1 MSCIIDNGFN
11 LGCNTVGGVKNVWIG
26 TFDGEVTYTED
37 ADEIITALDNNPNS
51 LSCYK
56 FEQDEEFSGVTG
68 TGTFARENGTVFY
81 ENVLQIKFIQLTAAT
96 RNLVKAFGK
105 APIFAVVESNAG
117 EFYLL
122 GHDTPG
128 RQTEGEASTGIAYGD
143 MNGATLSF
151 TFKSPEPLKLC
162 DGAILNTGVADP
174 TKITVNATT

>member
-1 MSCIIDNGFN
+1 MSCIISNGFN
-11 LGCNTVGGVKNVWIG
+11 LGCNTVGGVKSVYIG
-26 TFDGEVTYTED
+26 TFDGAVTYTED
-37 ADEIITALDNNPNS
+37 ASETITALNDNPNS
-51 LSCYK
+51 ISCYK
-56 FEQDEEFSGVTG
+56 FEQDEEFSGVNG
-68 TGTFARENGTVFY
+68 TLTAARENGTVFY
-81 ENVLQIKFIQLTAAT
+81 ENVLQIKFIQLTADT

-128 RQTEGEASTGIAYGD
+128 RQTEGEASTGVAYGD

-162 DGAILNTGVADP
+162 EGTILNTGVADP